1 MNMQNMQPSVTLHG
15 IVSETGTLKMAYF
28 LF

>member
-1 MNMQNMQPSVTLHG
+1 MNMQNVQPSVTLRG
-15 IVSETGTLKMAYF
+15 NVSEIGTLKMAYF

>member
-15 IVSETGTLKMAYF
+15 NVSEIGALKMAYF